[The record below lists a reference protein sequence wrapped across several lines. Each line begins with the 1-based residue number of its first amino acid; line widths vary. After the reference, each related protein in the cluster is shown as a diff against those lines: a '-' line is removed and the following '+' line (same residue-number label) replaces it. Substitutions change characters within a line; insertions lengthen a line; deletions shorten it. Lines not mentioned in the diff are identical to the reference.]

1 MTALQNSQYLEAR
14 ALTAPAHRL
23 HLMLI
28 EGALRYGRQ
37 AEVAMQ
43 RGDTEAADGPL
54 MRVLDIL
61 GEMLAGVRENKGR
74 LNVQIA
80 NFYLYLFRLVG
91 QAKVNDD
98 VTKLTEA
105 LGLLEFERET
115 WQLVCEKMEAEP
127 AAEAG
132 RPAPGATAYADS
144 HKPVVV
150 SLGGVEPATSL
161 GISLEA

>member
-1 MTALQNSQYLEAR
+1 MTAPQNSQYLETR
-14 ALTAPAHRL
+14 ALTAPSYRL

-37 AEVAMQ
+37 AEAAMQ
-43 RGDTEAADGPL
+43 QGNEEAADGSL

-61 GEMLAGVRENKGR
+61 GEMLAGVRENKSQVNLQLG
-74 LNVQIA
+74 
-80 NFYLYLFRLVG
+80 NFYLYLFRIVG

-105 LGLLEFERET
+105 LGHLEFERQT
-115 WQLVCEKMEAEP
+115 WQLVCDKMGAEP
-127 AAEAG
+127 TAAA
-132 RPAPGATAYADS
+132 RSAPGDAANAPS
-144 HKPVVV
+144 HRPIAMT
-150 SLGGVEPATSL
+150 LGGVEPATSL